1 MIKKLLLV
9 LVSGIIT
16 MGLEITGF
24 RIFPPYFGY
33 SIYLW
38 GCLLSVVLLS
48 LSIGYYLGGILPNK
62 FLKRIMICATILLF
76 ITAASYKFFL
86 EWLSPMDIISGS
98 ALSSFILLFPPM
110 LFLSMISPMV
120 IKELAQIKADST
132 GAHPITARSVGTSSG
147 YVYAVSTIGSV
158 VGTIVTAFF
167 LIPTIGSRL
176 TLYSLS
182 VLFLIATIF
191 YFLKD
196 KKIFFLTLLLL
207 TLMINKQYNNY
218 PFTLLD
224 EKETQYSDLKI
235 LEHQGNLI
243 MSSDTN
249 VLVQTTRYKENRLSY
264 YSFSG
269 YFPELNNGKD
279 MLVLGTGGGEM
290 LRYMYERN
298 DGINVDT
305 VEIDS
310 QVINFGEKYFNL
322 SETKANIII
331 MDARPFVNRLGDKKY
346 DIMIIDTY
354 GSGSSLPFYM
364 ATLEFFQKC
373 REHLA
378 PNGFVVM
385 NIPDERMAKD
395 IATTQLSVFSHVY
408 RIDIENTNNIL
419 VLGSDKPLKESLNG
433 TSLTEYKS
441 APGQVLTDDKSN
453 IEFTNYLFLKEVKE
467 QVGSFAKI

>member
-1 MIKKLLLV
+1 MMKKLLLA
-9 LVSGIIT
+9 LVSGIVT

-48 LSIGYYLGGILPNK
+48 LSVGYYLGGIVQNK
-62 FLKRIMICATILLF
+62 FLKWIMVCATTLLF
-76 ITAASYKFFL
+76 VTAASYKFFL
-86 EWLSPMDIISGS
+86 EWLSPMDIILGS
-98 ALSSFILLFPPM
+98 VLSSFILLFPPM
-110 LFLSMISPMV
+110 LFLSMISPIV

-132 GAHPITARSVGTSSG
+132 ATNSITTKSVGISSG

-158 VGTIVTAFF
+158 VGTLATAFF

-182 VLFLIATIF
+182 VLFLMTTVV
-191 YFLKD
+191 YFFKD
-196 KKIFFLTLLLL
+196 KKIFFLLLLLL
-207 TLMINKQYNNY
+207 TLAINKQYNNY
-218 PFTLLD
+218 PFNLLD

-249 VLVQTTRYKENRLSY
+249 VLVHTTRYKENRISY
-264 YSFSG
+264 YLFSG
-269 YFPELNNGKD
+269 YLPELNNGKD
-279 MLVLGTGGGEM
+279 ILVLGTGGGEM

-305 VEIDS
+305 VEIDP
-310 QVINFGEKYFNL
+310 QVINYGKEYFNL
-322 SETKANIII
+322 NETRANIII
-331 MDARPFVNRLGDKKY
+331 MDARPFVNNLGDKKY
-346 DIMIIDTY
+346 DIIMIDTY

-373 REHLA
+373 RDHLTSG
-378 PNGFVVM
+378 GFVAM
-385 NIPDERMAKD
+385 NTPDERMAKD
-395 IATTQLSVFSHVY
+395 IATTQLSVFRHVY

-433 TSLTEYKS
+433 TAITEYKS
-441 APGQVLTDDKSN
+441 APGEILTDDKSN